1 MNILMIGN
9 GFDIAHGLATS
20 YPEFMEFVK
29 NIKNSQE
36 TGVIETFKEVCDT
49 NDAYARELASNSKI
63 LEDMRK
69 AKINISENLWF
80 IHFINRE
87 EELKGKDK
95 WIDFEAEIAK
105 VIKALD
111 DFYEEEKTGEGK
123 WKDILVHMFDEVETS
138 DGNTMISIES
148 CEKIRSRIYD
158 DLEELICL
166 FEIYINEV
174 VTLQEL
180 KELSED
186 IIGLSIDAF
195 LSFNYTSTYLD
206 YYQSQFIGDIK
217 DVHFVHGIARNRK
230 EYDLFNN
237 NMIIGIDD
245 YLEEPHCNSNT
256 RFIKFKKYFQ
266 RIHKRTEGKYKN
278 WIKSTIESGKS
289 NLYIFGHSLGYADR
303 DVIKELIM
311 CEGMYTTIFN
321 HNDDAYA
328 EQIENLVKIIGRDN
342 LIEKVADE
350 TILFVKQ
357 GQMRKIL
364 PDTGIG
370 IRPCKEA
377 VDWS

>member
-29 NIKNSQE
+29 NIKDSQE
-36 TGVIETFKEVCDT
+36 TGIIEIFKAVCDT
-49 NDAYARELASNSKI
+49 DDVYARELASNSKI
-63 LEDMRK
+63 LEDIK
-69 AKINISENLWF
+69 KTKINISENLWV

-95 WIDFEAEIAK
+95 WIDFEAEIAE

-111 DFYEEEKTGEGK
+111 DFYEEEKGGGGE
-123 WKDILVHMFDEVETS
+123 WKDILVHMFDELETS
-138 DGNTMISIES
+138 DNNTMISNEI
-148 CEKIRSRIYD
+148 CEKIRNRIYD

-174 VTLQEL
+174 VMFQEL
-180 KELSED
+180 KALSED
-186 IIGLSIDAF
+186 IIGLSIDAL

-206 YYQSQFIGDIK
+206 YYQSQFMGDTK
-217 DVHFVHGIARNRK
+217 DIHFVHGNVRSRK
-230 EYDLFNN
+230 EYDLLDND
-237 NMIIGIDD
+237 MILGIDD
-245 YLEEPHCNSNT
+245 YLEEPQCNSNT

-266 RIHKRTEGKYKN
+266 RIHKRTGGVYKN
-278 WIKSTIESGKS
+278 WIKNTSQANES
-289 NLYIFGHSLGYADR
+289 NLYVFGHSLGYSDR
-303 DVIKELIM
+303 DILKELIM
-311 CEGMYTTIFN
+311 CEGMSTTIFS
-321 HNDDAYA
+321 HSDSAHA
-328 EQIENLVKIIGRDN
+328 EQIENLVKIIGRDS

-350 TILFVKQ
+350 TIVFARQ

-370 IRPCKEA
+370 IPPCKEA